1 MKKLMKMNLM
11 VLTMKNNNKEKI
23 MDTKRTNRK
32 EISKIVELLKSI
44 DCFKSE
50 EEEIKEKE
58 IQSKIDKNKKAQG

>member
-1 MKKLMKMNLM
+1 
-11 VLTMKNNNKEKI
+11 MKNNNKEKI

-58 IQSKIDKNKKAQG
+58 IQSKIEKNKKAKG

>member
-1 MKKLMKMNLM
+1 
-11 VLTMKNNNKEKI
+11 

-50 EEEIKEKE
+50 DEELKEKE
-58 IQSKIDKNKKAQG
+58 IQSNIEKNKKAKG